1 MTGIHLFVAGIMFG
15 LAASA
20 PVGPV
25 NIMVIQRVA
34 RCGFRTGFVAS
45 LGATLADLTYATV
58 AALGLTVVSEFIA
71 GHEAT
76 LQLAGGLV
84 LVLFGVLIFR
94 ARPFAAPVDGRPP
107 RRPGMLAGFGACFA
121 CTILNPGSAIGFLAL
136 MGGLG
141 EPGSVPLDP
150 DHGPLP
156 LLAGVLA
163 GALLWWTALSGL
175 VALNRDRLT
184 PKRMGWINR
193 GAGVALMLL
202 GAAALARMGL
212 YLR

>member
-1 MTGIHLFVAGIMFG
+1 MTGLHLFLAGITFG

-45 LGATLADLTYATV
+45 LGATLADVVYATI
-58 AALGLTVVSEFIA
+58 AAFGLTVVSDFIT
-71 GHEAT
+71 GHETT
-76 LQLAGGLV
+76 LQLVGGLV
-84 LVLFGVLIFR
+84 LVLFGALIFR
-94 ARPFAAPVDGRPP
+94 TRPFAAPMEGRPP
-107 RRPGMLAGFGACFA
+107 RHPGMLAGFGACFA
-121 CTILNPGSAIGFLAL
+121 CTILNPASAIGFLAL

-141 EPGSVPLDP
+141 DTGDASLHPE
-150 DHGPLP
+150 HGPLP
-156 LLAGVLA
+156 VLAGVLV
-163 GALLWWTALSGL
+163 GALLWWTTLSGL

-184 PKRMGWINR
+184 PKRMSWINR

-202 GAAALARMGL
+202 GAAALVRVGL
-212 YLR
+212 SAP

>member
-1 MTGIHLFVAGIMFG
+1 MTGFHLFLAGITFG

-34 RCGFRTGFVAS
+34 RCGFAAGFIAS
-45 LGATLADLTYATV
+45 LGATLADVVYATI
-58 AALGLTVVSEFIA
+58 AAFGLTAVSDFIT
-71 GHEAT
+71 GHEGT
-76 LQLAGGLV
+76 LQLVGGIV
-84 LVLFGVLIFR
+84 LILFGFLIFR
-94 ARPFAAPVDGRPP
+94 ARPFLAPVEGRPP
-107 RRPGMLAGFGACFA
+107 SRPGLLAGFGACFA
-121 CTILNPGSAIGFLAL
+121 CTILNPGSALGFLAL

-141 EPGSVPLDP
+141 DPGDGGFGP

-156 LLAGVLA
+156 LLVGVAA
-163 GALLWWTALSGL
+163 GALIWWTLLTGL

-193 GAGVALMLL
+193 GAGLAVMVL
-202 GAAALARMGL
+202 GVAALVRVGL
-212 YLR
+212 VPG